1 MCTPPHPPA
10 PLIPQIDTD
19 APLSETF
26 SSLELGSLGFTLDN
40 FGLSCIVAPL
50 RSFYT
55 HLLIVT
61 LVPLGLLVLGL
72 LLVLT
77 CRVKRNTV

>member
-1 MCTPPHPPA
+1 M
-10 PLIPQIDTD
+10 
-19 APLSETF
+19 
-26 SSLELGSLGFTLDN
+26 DN

-61 LVPLGLLVLGL
+61 LVPLGLLVLAL

-77 CRVKRNTV
+77 CRVKMNTV